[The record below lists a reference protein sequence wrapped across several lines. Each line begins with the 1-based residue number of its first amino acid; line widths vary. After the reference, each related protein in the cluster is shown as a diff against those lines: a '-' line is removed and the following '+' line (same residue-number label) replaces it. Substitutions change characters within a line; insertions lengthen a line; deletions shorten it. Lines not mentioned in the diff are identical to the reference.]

1 MGIKRV
7 KFTAHAE
14 EKLKRLVN
22 LGIAKE
28 KVLEIVRN
36 PDRIVHGRYGRRIAQ
51 GLLTGELMLR
61 IVYEENEEILII
73 TVYPCRRGRYN
84 EDEV

>member
-1 MGIKRV
+1 MGIKKV
-7 KFTAHAE
+7 KFIAHAE

-22 LGIAKE
+22 LSVTKE

-36 PDRIVHGRYGRRIAQ
+36 PNRIVHGRYGRKIAQ
-51 GLLTGELMLR
+51 GLLTSELMLR
-61 IVYEENEEILII
+61 IVYEEDEEILII

-84 EDEV
+84 EDEI

>member
-1 MGIKRV
+1 MGVKRV

-22 LGIAKE
+22 LSVTKE

-36 PDRIVHGRYGRRIAQ
+36 PNRIVHGRYGRKIAQ
-51 GLLTGELMLR
+51 GLLTSELMLR
-61 IVYEENEEILII
+61 IVYEEDEEILII
-73 TVYPCRRGRYN
+73 TVYPCRRERYN